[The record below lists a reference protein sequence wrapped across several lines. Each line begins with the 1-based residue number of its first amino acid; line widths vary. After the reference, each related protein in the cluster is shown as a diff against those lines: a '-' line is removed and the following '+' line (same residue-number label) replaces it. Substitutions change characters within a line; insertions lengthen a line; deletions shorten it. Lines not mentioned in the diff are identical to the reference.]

1 VSQGGSELSTAPPS
15 SANRYT
21 VVSADGH
28 AGAEIHQYRDYLE
41 RAYLDEFDRWV
52 ADYVVPYPD
61 LEGPNASRNWDSDRR
76 LAELERDGIV
86 AEVLFPNTVPPFYP
100 KTSLTQ
106 LPPANGAELG
116 RRWAGLRAH
125 NRWLADF
132 CAATPGRRAGI
143 AQILLNDVDLAVAEI
158 RWAREA
164 GLTGGVLLPGA
175 PPGTGLEP
183 LYSPVYEPIWAVCEE
198 LGMPLNHHS
207 GSAVPPM
214 GEQPVDKVIFLLEV
228 TWWANRTLW
237 HLIVSGALE
246 RHPELQVVFTEQGT
260 AWIPERLATLDY
272 FFERMRGGAGA
283 NGSQEMEWGT
293 TVMAPLSLQPSEYWA
308 RQCHVGSSFMRPS
321 EVPLRYVVGVDKI
334 MWGCDYPHR
343 ETSFPYSREALRLAY
358 ADVDPIEVRAMVG
371 DNAAALY
378 GFDLDRLAPVAARV
392 GPTVD
397 EIARPLLPDDIPDDA
412 RRCPAFAAPPTPTPS
427 PIPAQT

>member
-1 VSQGGSELSTAPPS
+1 MEPCYRNNVTGQGPRHRGITLRTAQSSSTTRSP
-15 SANRYT
+15 

-28 AGAEIHQYRDYLE
+28 AGAEINDYRDSLE
-41 RAYLDEFDRWV
+41 RAYLDDFDDWV

-76 LAELERDGIV
+76 LAELESDGIV

-106 LPPANGAELG
+106 LPPANAAEVG

-198 LGMPLNHHS
+198 LGLPLNHHS

-237 HLIVSGALE
+237 HLIAGVALE
-246 RHPELQVVFTEQGT
+246 RHPELQLVFTEQGT
-260 AWIPERLATLDY
+260 AWIPDRLATLDY
-272 FFERMRGGAGA
+272 FF
-283 NGSQEMEWGT
+283 
-293 TVMAPLSLQPSEYWA
+293 
-308 RQCHVGSSFMRPS
+308 
-321 EVPLRYVVGVDKI
+321 
-334 MWGCDYPHR
+334 
-343 ETSFPYSREALRLAY
+343 
-358 ADVDPIEVRAMVG
+358 
-371 DNAAALY
+371 
-378 GFDLDRLAPVAARV
+378 
-392 GPTVD
+392 
-397 EIARPLLPDDIPDDA
+397 
-412 RRCPAFAAPPTPTPS
+412 
-427 PIPAQT
+427 